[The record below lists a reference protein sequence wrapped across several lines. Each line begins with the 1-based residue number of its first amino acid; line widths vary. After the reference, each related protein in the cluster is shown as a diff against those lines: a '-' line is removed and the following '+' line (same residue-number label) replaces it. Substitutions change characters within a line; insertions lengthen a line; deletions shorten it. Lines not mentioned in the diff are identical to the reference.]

1 MILSDGFHKD
11 VGVDRFH
18 YFTIVSQGWKKE
30 TVYVLLFGTFS
41 SFILLLSSGLPR
53 MFVLNHSSKCNR
65 VWGIN

>member
-11 VGVDRFH
+11 VGVDRSH